1 MNSNK
6 FHNSLASSTL
16 QIHRKSLN
24 LTGTGPN
31 KFDDKI
37 QLDQRLRNSV
47 NGLEWSCSLYYTY
60 MLDLLLGI
68 TGNIKL
74 DFFPI
79 IF

>member
-6 FHNSLASSTL
+6 FHNSLASSTS
-16 QIHRKSLN
+16 QIRRKSLN

-47 NGLEWSCSLYYTY
+47 NGLEWSCSLYYICWIFC
-60 MLDLLLGI
+60 LELLEIL
-68 TGNIKL
+68 N
-74 DFFPI
+74 
-79 IF
+79 

>member
-16 QIHRKSLN
+16 QIRRKSLN

-37 QLDQRLRNSV
+37 QLDQILRNSV
-47 NGLEWSCSLYYTY
+47 NGLE
-60 MLDLLLGI
+60 
-68 TGNIKL
+68 
-74 DFFPI
+74 
-79 IF
+79 